1 MFKQL
6 FLLFKRRYQTGSR
19 PFSKVIYLS
28 PIIPKGI
35 LIYVSPLSRL
45 VGLTLWWY
53 VRERK

>member
-45 VGLTLWWY
+45 VDLTLWWY